1 MGGSTV
7 WPRRRPDVEG
17 RLVGTWVV
25 ENATDLTSARRELA
39 AHAAELPSAGEG
51 WQGSISLPD
60 TLALLLSELVTN
72 ALRHAR
78 PPAQVSVVADESTCL
93 LDVADPDVDSPP
105 TPEHDR
111 SPGLGGHG
119 LPLVA
124 MLASHR
130 GWYVEDGRKHVWA
143 CLRTAG
149 PPAQRGV
156 EHRAPGPLAH
166 PSRPGPASRQG

>member
-7 WPRRRPDVEG
+7 WPRGRPDVAG
-17 RLVGTWVV
+17 RLLGSWVV
-25 ENATDLTSARRELA
+25 ESSTDLTSARRELT
-39 AHAAELPSAGEG
+39 AHAAELPTDGAGWTG
-51 WQGSISLPD
+51 AISLAD

-72 ALRHAR
+72 ALRHAS
-78 PPAQVSVVADESTCL
+78 PPAEVSVVVDGGTCL
-93 LDVADPDVDSPP
+93 LDVADPDVASPP

-124 MLASHR
+124 MLATDR

-143 CLRTAG
+143 RLSTRG
-149 PPAQRGV
+149 PRG
-156 EHRAPGPLAH
+156 
-166 PSRPGPASRQG
+166 